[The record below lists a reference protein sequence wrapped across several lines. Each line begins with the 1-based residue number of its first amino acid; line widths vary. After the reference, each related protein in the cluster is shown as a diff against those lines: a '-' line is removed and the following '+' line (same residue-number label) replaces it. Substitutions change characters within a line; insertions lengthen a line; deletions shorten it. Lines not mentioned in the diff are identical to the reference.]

1 MLSYWM
7 KCGGKKTEN
16 KNPRVAKITKE
27 KNKCFYV
34 CDSKISR
41 LIKEQEASGLLN
53 SLWIGISLN
62 QLPIVGPLLF

>member
-1 MLSYWM
+1 M

-16 KNPRVAKITKE
+16 KNPQVTKITKE

-34 CDSKISR
+34 CDSKVSR

-53 SLWIGISLN
+53 SL
-62 QLPIVGPLLF
+62 

>member
-16 KNPRVAKITKE
+16 KNPQVTKITKE

-41 LIKEQEASGLLN
+41 LIKKKEASGLLN
-53 SLWIGISLN
+53 SLWIGTSLN
-62 QLPIVGPLLF
+62 QLPMVGPLLF